1 MSVDPCVSGPREV
14 VAALDVGGT
23 TIKAAIVGVGGRF
36 QHRRVLRTPV
46 TEGPDAVVAAVL
58 GEVRALIA
66 HAEGSGSS
74 SVCGI
79 GLVVP
84 GSVDAAAG
92 VARFAANI
100 GWRNVALGALV
111 EKETGIPCSV
121 EHDVRAAGIAEAALG
136 RVAGVDDAIL
146 AVIGTGLAAVLWSA
160 GRQVSGAS
168 RLAGEL
174 GHLPVWPDGEPCP
187 CGQRGCLERY
197 ASAGAIVRRYEQA
210 TGRHTTGEAIVAL
223 AEHEG
228 AARDVWRDA
237 ITALS
242 IGLAS
247 CTMLLD
253 PALIVLGGGL
263 SSAGERLR
271 AAVSNAL
278 ATRVV
283 WRDPPPVEISPL
295 GAGAGLLGAAI
306 LAADAAG
313 VPGLVASGS
322 R

>member
-1 MSVDPCVSGPREV
+1 MSGDPCHSGAREM
-14 VAALDVGGT
+14 VAAVDVGGT
-23 TIKAAIVGVGGRF
+23 TIKAAIVGPGGRF
-36 QHRRVLRTPV
+36 EHRRVVPTPV
-46 TEGPDAVVAAVL
+46 ADGPDAVVEATL
-58 GEVRALIA
+58 GEVRALLA
-66 HAEGSGSS
+66 HACDSGSPTIS
-74 SVCGI
+74 GI

-84 GSVDAAAG
+84 GLVDAAAG
-92 VARFAANI
+92 IARFAANI
-100 GWRNVALGALV
+100 GWRNVALRALV
-111 EKETGIPCSV
+111 SQETGIPCVV
-121 EHDVRAAGIAEAALG
+121 EHDVRAAGIAEASLG
-136 RVAGVDDAIL
+136 RVAGVDDAML

-174 GHLPVWPDGEPCP
+174 GHLPVWPDGDPCP

-197 ASAGAIVRRYEQA
+197 ASAGAIVRRYAHA
-210 TGRHTTGEAIVAL
+210 TGRHTTAEEIAGL
-223 AEHEG
+223 AQHED
-228 AARDVWRDA
+228 AARAVWRDA

-263 SSAGERLR
+263 SGAGEQFR
-271 AAVSNAL
+271 AAVSEAL

-295 GAGAGLLGAAI
+295 GADAGLLGAAI
-306 LAADAAG
+306 LAAAAG
-313 VPGLVASGS
+313 GPLEVVPGDA